1 MAALHTEQLE
11 FLLTHLAQRHKTE
24 NRVISLSVFPA
35 NCIPSIQDA
44 QKHAYDVCFIVNT
57 DPHDQPGKHW
67 LAFYYDSKKR
77 VLEYFDSFGFPLKLY
92 GTIKSNLSGRNLK
105 IVAVNSRN
113 CLQAVDSSVCGY
125 YCVLYLH
132 WRMLLKNSES
142 VISKFKNLANSPP
155 ERDKKAVNR
164 LHVLM
169 HEHKCSKLPNVFT
182 RLSQSPCPLSLT
194 LKKK

>member
-44 QKHAYDVCFIVNT
+44 QKRAYDVCFIVNT

-77 VLEYFDSFGFPLKLY
+77 VLEYFDSFGFPLKHHSVVN
-92 GTIKSNLSGRNLK
+92 SNLVGRNLK
-105 IVAVNSRN
+105 IVAVNVHGNMQSPN
-113 CLQAVDSSVCGY
+113 SSACGY
-125 YCVLYLH
+125 YCILYLH
-132 WRMLLKNSES
+132 YRMRFDSS
-142 VISKFKNLANSPP
+142 RSSISKLIKLANSTPQ
-155 ERDKKAVNR
+155 RDVTVVKV
-164 LHVLM
+164 LHELM
-169 HEHKCSKLPNVFT
+169 HEHKCFSLPNVFT
-182 RLSQSPCPLSLT
+182 RLSQTSCPFQ
-194 LKKK
+194 KKGKL